1 MNYYVTIYRLKGG
14 TKLGEAVRDRLYS
27 KYNRSIISDETLKLI
42 PAEIEGMM
50 NNMIALNRRMK
61 MMQISVHGMTETNGE
76 FTINPGED
84 GAIVQISVHGQN
96 KGWTDST
103 VVRFT
108 AQIIIADHTQQEG
121 GEI

>member
-1 MNYYVTIYRLKGG
+1 MNYYVTVYRLRPA
-14 TKLGEAVRDRLYS
+14 TKMGELIRDRIYA
-27 KYNRSIISDETLKLI
+27 KYNRSIISDAQLRTI
-42 PAEIEGMM
+42 PAEIEAAM
-50 NNMIALNRRMK
+50 NNMIVRCRRLK
-61 MMQISVHGMTETNGE
+61 MLHISVHGMTQSGGE

-84 GAIVQISVHGQN
+84 GAIVQISVHGAN

-121 GEI
+121 GNI

>member
-84 GAIVQISVHGQN
+84 GAIVQISVHGTN

-103 VVRFT
+103 IVRFT